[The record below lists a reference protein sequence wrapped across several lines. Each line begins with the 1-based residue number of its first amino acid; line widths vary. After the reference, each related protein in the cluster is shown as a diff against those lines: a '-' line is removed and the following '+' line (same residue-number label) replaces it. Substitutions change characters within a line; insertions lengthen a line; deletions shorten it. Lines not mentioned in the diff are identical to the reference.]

1 MSIDS
6 SAGAGRANPMS
17 ERLPD
22 RFADRR
28 EAGRYLARALAD
40 LREHDSLLVLGIPRG
55 GVPVAYEVA
64 VALRAPLDV
73 IVVRK
78 LGHPEQPEL
87 ALGAIASGGVL
98 VLNPEVADGV
108 PQRLIE
114 DMAAA
119 EKRELERRE
128 KAYRGGRP
136 GEDPA
141 GKVVLLVDDGL
152 ATGASMR
159 AAIRALRQ
167 RAPARIV
174 VAVPVSPTSTASE
187 IGAMVDRFVCLI
199 EADFFLAV
207 GEWFEDF
214 SATAEEEV
222 QELLI
227 DAARRK
233 VMGGA
238 LAG

>member
-1 MSIDS
+1 MS
-6 SAGAGRANPMS
+6 S

-28 EAGRYLARALAD
+28 EAGRYLARAVAD
-40 LREHDSLLVLGIPRG
+40 LGEHDSLLVLGIPRG

-64 VALRAPLDV
+64 LALGAPLDV
-73 IVVRK
+73 VLVRK
-78 LGHPEQPEL
+78 LGHPMEPEL

-98 VLNPEVADGV
+98 VLNPEVAAGV
-108 PQRLIE
+108 PQRMIE
-114 DMAAA
+114 GIAAA

-128 KAYRGGRP
+128 KAYRGGRR

-141 GKVVLLVDDGL
+141 GKVVVLVDDGL
-152 ATGASMR
+152 ATGSSMR

-174 VAVPVSPTSTASE
+174 VAVPVSPPSTASE
-187 IGAMVDRFVCLI
+187 IEAMVDRFACLI
-199 EADFFLAV
+199 EPDPFVAV
-207 GEWFEDF
+207 GEWFTDF
-214 SATAEEEV
+214 SATSDEEV
-222 QELLI
+222 RGLLAA
-227 DAARRK
+227 AARRK
-233 VMGGA
+233 PVGDA